1 VSGIRAAFALRPTN
15 DILASVS
22 ESSTTLDSTRRG
34 ARWWPIGLALA
45 LLGILVMVS
54 GLRALG
60 MDAWVG
66 AAIAIVILGLAP
78 LIWHLLA
85 ERQQRLGSAFGV
97 ADRFAVRAGTVA
109 LLVLTATLA
118 AVGPRATGQRLY
130 ALVRTWSTAKPAP
143 STDAPT
149 LLPVTP
155 KTPARHELESF
166 IPADAGLVV
175 ALSGPTMLGH
185 LLTPQSG
192 QVKNG
197 LEALGKCQIG
207 VDRARV
213 LIAAKNHDTRMVVV
227 RAPGITDQRNLYCVV
242 GILGS
247 GNVALRITNEKAPL
261 RFEVTGLMARPMK
274 FEGVDGET
282 VVMIDE
288 GWAASANKKLFV
300 GSDAAQGPLGP
311 IIGKADRGAS
321 LWSAALGQTETG
333 PVDLVFE
340 ANQRDSRLHLHA
352 SAASPAG
359 SEPRAEF
366 DARIPP
372 AFISALPAAALAN
385 GIDGFVKIASALAGG
400 IPAAPTPPTPPAP

>member
-1 VSGIRAAFALRPTN
+1 
-15 DILASVS
+15 
-22 ESSTTLDSTRRG
+22 
-34 ARWWPIGLALA
+34 WWPVGLLLA
-45 LLGILVMVS
+45 LLGILVLVS

-60 MDAWVG
+60 VDGWLAFIL
-66 AAIAIVILGLAP
+66 ATALLGLAP
-78 LIWHLLA
+78 LVWHLLA
-85 ERQQRLGSAFGV
+85 ERQRRLGSSLGV
-97 ADRFAVRAGTVA
+97 ADRFAVRAGTVSLLA
-109 LLVLTATLA
+109 LVATLA
-118 AVGPRATGQRLY
+118 NVGPRTAGERVY
-130 ALVRTWSTAKPAP
+130 ALVKSWSTPKPAEKP
-143 STDAPT
+143 KEPA

-175 ALSGPTMLGH
+175 ALSGPAMLGH
-185 LLTPQSG
+185 LLTQQSG

-213 LIAAKNHDTRMVVV
+213 LIAAKNHDTRMIVV

-247 GNVALRITNEKAPL
+247 GNVALRITNERSPL

-282 VVMIDE
+282 VVMVDE

-300 GSDAAQGPLGP
+300 GADSAQGPLGP

-333 PVDLVFE
+333 PVDLIFE
-340 ANQRDSRLHLHA
+340 ASPRDSLLHMHA
-352 SAASPAG
+352 SAANPAG
-359 SEPRAEF
+359 TEPRAEF
-366 DARIPP
+366 TARVPVG
-372 AFISALPAAALAN
+372 FVNALPAAALTQ
-385 GIDGFVKIASALAGG
+385 GIGGLLKIASALAGG
-400 IPAAPTPPTPPAP
+400 LPAAASSETP